1 MNRFPLWARAL
12 AVIVLI
18 AVVVLFSR
26 LLLWADRLD
35 VGL

>member
-12 AVIVLI
+12 AVVVL
-18 AVVVLFSR
+18 AVLFSR